1 MTLNRPMPTSPTCAT
16 WACSLGWPPC
26 GRSDP
31 GWDDSQI
38 AQLHACVLDA
48 VAGYDYPVLAGVE
61 CTHSAPLLTL
71 PIGVLATVDDEELAV
86 EEAAV
91 S

>member
-1 MTLNRPMPTSPTCAT
+1 
-16 WACSLGWPPC
+16 
-26 GRSDP
+26 
-31 GWDDSQI
+31 
-38 AQLHACVLDA
+38 VLDS

-61 CTHSAPLLTL
+61 CTHSALLLTL
-71 PIGVLATVDDEELAV
+71 PIGVLATVDDEELVV

>member
-1 MTLNRPMPTSPTCAT
+1 MGLLAGLSA
-16 WACSLGWPPC
+16 LVV
-26 GRSDP
+26 GRTP

-71 PIGVLATVDDEELAV
+71 PIGVLATVDGEELVV